1 MRIPMIMALA
11 GTLALG
17 ACSDAS
23 EKSDVDRSASAT
35 DTAPSAPD
43 VAAEERGGRDLAGG
57 SDAGRVTAQD
67 QSDTEADREM
77 TRGIREQLSSDEG
90 LSMAARNVTIVTSD
104 GVVTLAGQVGA
115 EEERT
120 RIAAIAK
127 QAPGVKE
134 VINQVEVAQ

>member
-1 MRIPMIMALA
+1 MRIPVIMALA

-23 EKSDVDRSASAT
+23 NESPADRSASASDPGQT
-35 DTAPSAPD
+35 APD
-43 VAAEERGGRDLAGG
+43 VAAEQRAGEQDLAGG
-57 SDAGRVTAQD
+57 SDAGVTAQD

-77 TRGIREQLSSDEG
+77 TRGIREQLTADDA
-90 LSMAARNVTIVTSD
+90 LSVSARNVTIVTSD
-104 GVVTLAGQVGA
+104 GVVTLAGQVNA

-120 RIAAIAK
+120 RIGAIAR

-134 VINQVEVAQ
+134 VVNQVEVAP